1 MNKIFLLLLIFAF
14 STAVKAEQ
22 MNSAGKSD
30 SLAGTMN
37 NSAVQ
42 KKKQGYNATFVDNM
56 NITTF
61 VNNVQYQC
69 DYNDKSSANNKFVIY
84 GTRGKSAVTIPWSK
98 IKRIDFID
106 ERENYNAGVSLKD
119 GRCIL
124 IYAELSNS
132 KYTGENDFG
141 GTFKINAEY
150 VRAIIF
156 N

>member
-14 STAVKAEQ
+14 CTAAAAEK
-22 MNSAGKSD
+22 MNPAAKS
-30 SLAGTMN
+30 
-37 NSAVQ
+37 NSPVDNVNTPTAQ
-42 KKKQGYNATFVDNM
+42 KKKQNYKATFVDNM
-56 NITTF
+56 NITTY

-84 GTRGKSAVTIPWSK
+84 GTRGKSTVTIPWSK

-141 GTFKINAEY
+141 GTFKIKAEY
-150 VRAIIF
+150 VRAVIF

>member
-1 MNKIFLLLLIFAF
+1 MFAF
-14 STAVKAEQ
+14 CTAAAAEKMNPEGESDLCFDDMKTSTA
-22 MNSAGKSD
+22 
-30 SLAGTMN
+30 
-37 NSAVQ
+37 Q
-42 KKKQGYNATFVDNM
+42 KKKQNYKATFVDNM
-56 NITTF
+56 NITTY

-84 GTRGKSAVTIPWSK
+84 GTRGKSTVTIPWSK

-106 ERENYNAGVSLKD
+106 ERENYNARVNLKD
-119 GRCIL
+119 GRGIL

-141 GTFKINAEY
+141 GSFKINAEY

>member
-1 MNKIFLLLLIFAF
+1 MNKIFLLLLVFAL
-14 STAVKAEQ
+14 SMAVRAEQ
-22 MNSAGKSD
+22 MKSGSHAKSAE
-30 SLAGTMN
+30 
-37 NSAVQ
+37 
-42 KKKQGYNATFVDNM
+42 KQNKQDYNATFVDNM

-84 GTRGKSAVTIPWSK
+84 GTRGKSTVTIPWSK

-106 ERENYNAGVSLKD
+106 ERDNYNAGVSLKD

-132 KYTGENDFG
+132 KYTGKNDFG